1 MNLINDKK
9 VLNGFKLILYYLTQF
24 MFIVSL
30 ILVVPGISLIFYP
43 SELELYTQHFL
54 PPALILFVIA
64 LTNFLIF
71 RKYDK
76 SKLLRNQDAV
86 LVVMIWIMSLILAGI
101 PFYSLGYSFTHA
113 MFETTSGFST
123 TGLTIVDVS
132 EASKL
137 LLMYRSFMQFF
148 GGVGFVLVLTSVI
161 SNQIGMKLYQAEGHS
176 DHLVPNLLRSASYI
190 MRIYIGY
197 ILLGILFYVI
207 FGMPLY
213 EAINHSISAVATGGF
228 SVKEASIGAYNS
240 VAIEIT
246 TIVLMI
252 LGGTNFFVHYI
263 ILVRRKFKDAFAH
276 IELKVFGVIASVSI
290 IFSIISL
297 ASYSSMNFLDALRI
311 SSFQLVSSITGTGY
325 QTVDTFTSGVPP
337 LMFFLIILTMIL
349 GAGMGS
355 TAGGIKQYRIG
366 LMVKSQYW
374 QVQELLSHKKT
385 IRTRFVNRV
394 GKKMVIEKED
404 ISQNYIFITTYVL
417 ILLIGTIVIMLSDSS
432 HSFQNALFE
441 FSSALGTVGLSVDI
455 MNSQAPNVVL
465 WTGTFGMFLGRLE
478 FYVIF
483 VAVSKL
489 ILDIFRKKV
498 V

>member
-1 MNLINDKK
+1 M
-9 VLNGFKLILYYLTQF
+9 VE
-24 MFIVSL
+24 
-30 ILVVPGISLIFYP
+30 PG
-43 SELELYTQHFL
+43 Q
-54 PPALILFVIA
+54 
-64 LTNFLIF
+64 
-71 RKYDK
+71 
-76 SKLLRNQDAV
+76 
-86 LVVMIWIMSLILAGI
+86 
-101 PFYSLGYSFTHA
+101 
-113 MFETTSGFST
+113 T
-123 TGLTIVDVS
+123 TGDI
-132 EASKL
+132 
-137 LLMYRSFMQFF
+137 
-148 GGVGFVLVLTSVI
+148 
-161 SNQIGMKLYQAEGHS
+161 
-176 DHLVPNLLRSASYI
+176 
-190 MRIYIGY
+190 
-197 ILLGILFYVI
+197 
-207 FGMPLY
+207 
-213 EAINHSISAVATGGF
+213 
-228 SVKEASIGAYNS
+228 
-240 VAIEIT
+240 
-246 TIVLMI
+246 
-252 LGGTNFFVHYI
+252 
-263 ILVRRKFKDAFAH
+263 DAFAH